1 MDLTSNVL
9 GKKSIFLFMY
19 VSKVAFYTAAIL
31 IKYYCYVAYLDTR
44 TGKKANT
51 MTVKMSSAV

>member
-1 MDLTSNVL
+1 
-9 GKKSIFLFMY
+9 MY
-19 VSKVAFYTAAIL
+19 VSKVDFYTAAIL
-31 IKYYCYVAYLDTR
+31 IKYSCYVAYLDTR

>member
-1 MDLTSNVL
+1 MFE

-31 IKYYCYVAYLDTR
+31 IKYSCYVVCLDTR